1 MKHVLLCVF
10 LLNAMGIL
18 TYNSKIFPAE
28 IIFYFLTKEE
38 ECVLRV
44 QLPSESVS
52 LPVSCPRGKEQ
63 DHKPLLAYWQQGGL
77 LLRTRTEAGTVQV
90 EAVTSVWQVLLPQC
104 SRTPPFLPLIR
115 CLLGTDF
122 VSPRGPFPQCVR
134 AIDHFSVKMQN
145 LKGSRTI
152 ISKDLNRNQ
161 CNEKA
166 TCLFNQISQ
175 TH

>member
-63 DHKPLLAYWQQGGL
+63 DHKPLLAY
-77 LLRTRTEAGTVQV
+77 
-90 EAVTSVWQVLLPQC
+90 
-104 SRTPPFLPLIR
+104 
-115 CLLGTDF
+115 
-122 VSPRGPFPQCVR
+122 
-134 AIDHFSVKMQN
+134 
-145 LKGSRTI
+145 
-152 ISKDLNRNQ
+152 
-161 CNEKA
+161 
-166 TCLFNQISQ
+166 
-175 TH
+175 